1 MTKHPGSGEEKPQM
15 RFGGAAAERSDRHP
29 LAITAGVP
37 LSKLICPKLLPAAE
51 LVVRSSPSSE
61 AARRFMD
68 ICRRLESEESS
79 SSPLLVSSAYEGEGK
94 SVVAMN
100 LALAWAKLSS
110 DPVLL
115 IDADMR
121 RPAVADWLQPA
132 PRIGMTEL
140 LRGQTD
146 LAHVLTEVEGSDLRL
161 LPAGQPP
168 RDPSALLVSREF
180 EQMIT
185 ILGDSF
191 SRVVIDSPPIVPYP
205 DADLIGRF
213 SAGAL
218 IVARAGVTRE
228 APLRQA
234 LELLGST
241 RIIGTLLNDLPSTR
255 RR

>member
-1 MTKHPGSGEEKPQM
+1 MTKIPGGGDKRRTM
-15 RFGGAAAERSDRHP
+15 RYGGAAAERGDGDRV
-29 LAITAGVP
+29 AITAGVP
-37 LSKLICPKLLPAAE
+37 LSSFNRPKLLAVPE
-51 LVVRSSPSSE
+51 LSVRSSPSSE
-61 AARRFMD
+61 AGRRFTE
-68 ICRRLESEESS
+68 ICERLESADGPP
-79 SSPLLVSSAYEGEGK
+79 SPLLITSAHEGEGK

-100 LALAWAKLSS
+100 LALAWAKLVP

-121 RPAVADWLQPA
+121 RPAVAGWLQPS
-132 PRIGMTEL
+132 PRIGLAEL

-146 LAHVLTEVEGSDLRL
+146 LAHVLTEIDGSDLRL
-161 LPAGQPP
+161 LPAGQTP
-168 RDPSALLVSREF
+168 REPTELLAARVF
-180 EQMIT
+180 EQLIT

-191 SRVVIDSPPIVPYP
+191 SRVVIDTPPIVPYP

-234 LELLGST
+234 LTLLGST
-241 RIIGTLLNDLPSTR
+241 RIIGTLLNDLPSGR

>member
-1 MTKHPGSGEEKPQM
+1 MTKHPVSGDERPTM
-15 RFGGAAAERSDRHP
+15 RLGGAAAEPSDNHRV
-29 LAITAGVP
+29 AITAGVP
-37 LSKLICPKLLPAAE
+37 LSKFNCPKLLPAPE
-51 LVVRSSPSSE
+51 LVLRSSPSSE
-61 AARRFMD
+61 AAHRFME
-68 ICRRLESEESS
+68 ICRRLESEESR
-79 SSPLLVSSAYEGEGK
+79 SSPLLVSSAHAGEGK

-110 DPVLL
+110 EPVLL

-121 RPAVADWLQPA
+121 RPAVADWLQPP

-146 LAHVLTEVEGSDLRL
+146 LAHVLTEVDGTDLRL
-161 LPAGQPP
+161 LPAGQPA
-168 RDPSALLVSREF
+168 RDPSELLVAREF

-191 SRVVIDSPPIVPYP
+191 SRVVIDTPPIVPYP
-205 DADLIGRF
+205 DADLIGRY

-234 LELLGST
+234 LELLSST
-241 RIIGTLLNDLPSTR
+241 RIIGTLLNDLPSVR

>member
-1 MTKHPGSGEEKPQM
+1 MTTRSGSGDSKSKM
-15 RFGGAAAERSDRHP
+15 RLGGAAGQPGDKHP
-29 LAITAGVP
+29 MAITAGVP
-37 LSKLICPKLLPAAE
+37 LSKFNCPKLLPAAE

-61 AARRFMD
+61 AARRFTD
-68 ICRRLESEESS
+68 ICRRLEKVELPI
-79 SSPLLVSSAYEGEGK
+79 SPLLVSSAHEGEGK

-110 DPVLL
+110 EPVLL

-121 RPAVADWLQPA
+121 RPAVAEWLEPA
-132 PRIGMTEL
+132 PRVGMTEL

-146 LAHVLTEVEGSDLRL
+146 LAHVLTEIDGSDLRL

-168 RDPSALLVSREF
+168 RDPSELLVAREF

-191 SRVVIDSPPIVPYP
+191 SRIVIDTPPIVPYP
-205 DADLIGRF
+205 DADLIGRH
-213 SAGAL
+213 SAAAL

-241 RIIGTLLNDLPSTR
+241 RILGTLLNDLPSAR

>member
-1 MTKHPGSGEEKPQM
+1 MTENPGTGDKKPKM
-15 RFGGAAAERSDRHP
+15 RLGGAAAEQSDKHP
-29 LAITAGVP
+29 MAITAGVP
-37 LSKLICPKLLPAAE
+37 LSKLKCPKLLPVAE

-68 ICRRLESEESS
+68 ICRGLESEEGPT
-79 SSPLLVSSAYEGEGK
+79 SPLLVSSAHEGEGK

-121 RPAVADWLQPA
+121 RPAVADWLQPT
-132 PRIGMTEL
+132 PRIGLTEL

-146 LAHVLTEVEGSDLRL
+146 LAHVLTEVEGSDLRV
-161 LPAGQPP
+161 LPAGQPA
-168 RDPSALLVSREF
+168 REPSELLVAREF

-191 SRVVIDSPPIVPYP
+191 SRVVIDTPPIVPYP
-205 DADLIGRF
+205 DADLIGRY

-241 RIIGTLLNDLPSTR
+241 RIIGTLLNDLPSDR
-255 RR
+255 RS